1 MRKVKIVNYKKFFR
15 FIFIVGIILFIL
27 FRIPSFLHESK
38 YEKTE
43 TDKEISNNV
52 STTIHMSVIG
62 DVMSHST
69 NFKNAYDSAKKNYD
83 FSNTFRNIS
92 SYIKN
97 SDIAIGNLET
107 TFA

>member
-69 NFKNAYDSAKKNYD
+69 NFKNDYDSTKKDYD
-83 FSNTFRNIS
+83 FSNTFKIFLL
-92 SYIKN
+92 I
-97 SDIAIGNLET
+97 
-107 TFA
+107 